1 MGAHARIYRTL
12 IHLYPKSFTS
22 HYDDDLVQHFGDLVA
37 RDGAT
42 RAWGRTTL
50 DLLLTVPM
58 YRLETVMNPR
68 HANTGLQLS
77 IAGLSVAGVV
87 SILIGIYPGAAL
99 LAIAVVVAVAQ
110 RSRLGRSVRT
120 PDPDR
125 RRRLLRIAA
134 ILAFAC
140 VVGSIGMFVE
150 VSRSEDWNGG
160 KLALYNLY
168 FFATAIGAIGYLFAG
183 LRTPHHPIGNHGTP
197 VPS

>member
-1 MGAHARIYRTL
+1 MRAHAHIYRTL

-22 HYDDDLVQHFGDLVA
+22 HYADDLVQHFGDLVT

-42 RAWGRTTL
+42 RAWGRTTI
-50 DLLLTVPM
+50 DLLLTVPL

-77 IAGLSVAGVV
+77 IAGLTVAGVV

-140 VVGSIGMFVE
+140 VAGTIGMFLE
-150 VSRSEDWNGG
+150 LSDSESWNGG
-160 KLALYNLY
+160 KLVLYNLF
-168 FFATAIGAIGYLFAG
+168 FFATAIGAISYLFAG
-183 LRTPHHPIGNHGTP
+183 VRTPRHPIGNHSTP
-197 VPS
+197 ISG